1 VIGITGATVLTGMAV
16 ADGVADAH
24 ADKTSINTSRVEKKI
39 LFFIKILLET
49 ILRHLYVSRMGAV
62 EAILSYYY

>member
-16 ADGVADAH
+16 AVGAADAH
-24 ADKTSINTSRVEKKI
+24 ADRTSIIASRVEKKI

-49 ILRHLYVSRMGAV
+49 ILRHL
-62 EAILSYYY
+62 